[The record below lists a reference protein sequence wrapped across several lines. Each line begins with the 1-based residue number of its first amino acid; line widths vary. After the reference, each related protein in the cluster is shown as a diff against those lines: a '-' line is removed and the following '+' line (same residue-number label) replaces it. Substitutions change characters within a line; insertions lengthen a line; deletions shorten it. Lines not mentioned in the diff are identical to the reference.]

1 MGHSSCLPPNNIS
14 QHTMKVLA
22 IITFVALGALVNGQD
37 DAVGVIDCDAVGIVA
52 AALAGTMD
60 LAETA
65 KAYNLTEADVSDN
78 DKKSVQAMI
87 DAIIAAM
94 PASTKANIEALDL
107 GALFEMASTGDMTDF
122 DLRKAI
128 VDKVTELGFKPEDAM
143 QAVIDQCADYFMDI
157 IDAVN
162 DAADYQDLAD
172 AADYQDLADL
182 DDATADLDD
191 GSYDDL
197 DDGSYDDLD
206 DGSYDDLDDGS
217 YDDLDDGSYDDSSA

>member
-1 MGHSSCLPPNNIS
+1 MGHSSCLPQNNIS
-14 QHTMKVLA
+14 RHTMKVLA
-22 IITFVALGALVNGQD
+22 IITFVALGSLVNGRD
-37 DAVGVIDCDAVGIVA
+37 GEVGLVDCDALSTVFDTLVDTI
-52 AALAGTMD
+52 D

-65 KAYNLTEADVSDN
+65 KAYNLTEADVSED
-78 DKKSVQAMI
+78 DKKSAQEMI

-94 PASTKANIEALDL
+94 PPTTKANIEAMDL
-107 GALFEMASTGDMTDF
+107 GALFEMASTGDMTDY

-128 VDKVTELGFKPEDAM
+128 VDKITEAGFKPEDVM
-143 QAVIDQCADYFMDI
+143 QAIVEQCDIPLMDMI
-157 IDAVN
+157 YAVN

-172 AADYQDLADL
+172 LTDL

-206 DGSYDDLDDGS
+206 DGSY
-217 YDDLDDGSYDDSSA
+217 

>member
-1 MGHSSCLPPNNIS
+1 
-14 QHTMKVLA
+14 
-22 IITFVALGALVNGQD
+22 
-37 DAVGVIDCDAVGIVA
+37 
-52 AALAGTMD
+52 
-60 LAETA
+60 
-65 KAYNLTEADVSDN
+65 
-78 DKKSVQAMI
+78 
-87 DAIIAAM
+87 M

-143 QAVIDQCADYFMDI
+143 QAVIDQCADYLMDI
-157 IDAVN
+157 IDVVN

-217 YDDLDDGSYDDSSA
+217 YDDLDDGSYD

>member
-37 DAVGVIDCDAVGIVA
+37 DAIGVIDCDAVGIVA

-65 KAYNLTEADVSDN
+65 KAYNVTEADVSDN
-78 DKKSVQAMI
+78 DKKSVQDMI

-107 GALFEMASTGDMTDF
+107 GALFEMASTGDMT
-122 DLRKAI
+122 
-128 VDKVTELGFKPEDAM
+128 
-143 QAVIDQCADYFMDI
+143 VIDQCADYLMDI

-162 DAADYQDLAD
+162 DAADYQDLADAADYQDLAD

-217 YDDLDDGSYDDSSA
+217 YDDLDDGSYD

>member
-65 KAYNLTEADVSDN
+65 KAYNVTEADV
-78 DKKSVQAMI
+78 
-87 DAIIAAM
+87 
-94 PASTKANIEALDL
+94 
-107 GALFEMASTGDMTDF
+107 TDY

-143 QAVIDQCADYFMDI
+143 QAVIDQCADYLMDI

-172 AADYQDLADL
+172 AADYQDLAD
-182 DDATADLDD
+182 AAD
-191 GSYDDL
+191 YQDL
-197 DDGSYDDLD
+197 AD
-206 DGSYDDLDDGS
+206 
-217 YDDLDDGSYDDSSA
+217 

>member
-1 MGHSSCLPPNNIS
+1 
-14 QHTMKVLA
+14 MKVLA

-37 DAVGVIDCDAVGIVA
+37 DAIGVIDCDAVGIVA

-143 QAVIDQCADYFMDI
+143 QAVIDQCADYLMDI